1 MEATTP
7 EANETVTISLEWTP
21 NPNTIKLLTN
31 RELLPRG
38 AVNFTSGDAAGASPL
53 AKRLF
58 GIEAVTGVM
67 LGTNFVTLTK
77 SEEGDWIELHRQA
90 VEILTDHLAKKLP
103 IYEGNI
109 EEAYSGDA
117 NDSEDV
123 RIIKQILDTDI
134 RPAVAMDGG
143 DITFD
148 RYEDGV
154 LFLHMK
160 GACSG
165 CPSSTA
171 TLRMGIEARLRE
183 SLPALKE
190 VVSI

>member
-1 MEATTP
+1 MQQAP
-7 EANETVTISLEWTP
+7 ENNETVTISLEWTP

-38 AVNFTSGDAAGASPL
+38 AVNFTSVDAAGASPL

-77 SEEGDWIELHRQA
+77 SEEGDWIELHRLA
-90 VEILTDHLAKKLP
+90 VEILTDHLSKKLP
-103 IYEGNI
+103 VYEG
-109 EEAYSGDA
+109 ELAEAHAGGGD
-117 NDSEDV
+117 DTEDV
-123 RIIKQILDTDI
+123 RLIKQILDSDI

-143 DITFD
+143 DITFE

-160 GACSG
+160 GSCQG

-171 TLRMGIEARLRE
+171 TLRMGIETRLRE
-183 SLPALKE
+183 AIPSLRE
-190 VVSI
+190 VVST